1 MTVRNTKTQDIF
13 IGDYNL
19 AEATAIYQNSY
30 FSKKGNVKMNYESFK
45 NAAVIKDILEKK
57 PQYRECLF
65 SRGYLITKDENIS
78 LSDYPFYSLW
88 NSEKVCGFDVIV
100 HKDQDYTVYSEK
112 EEKLVLIGHAYNPF
126 NGVYDERSCSSKQ
139 PRRMKKAGMNFLNV

>member
-1 MTVRNTKTQDIF
+1 
-13 IGDYNL
+13 
-19 AEATAIYQNSY
+19 
-30 FSKKGNVKMNYESFK
+30 MNYESFK

-126 NGVYDERSCSSKQ
+126 NGVYDEKELLKQ
-139 PRRMKKAGMNFLNV
+139 AAEAYEKAGMNFLNV

>member
-1 MTVRNTKTQDIF
+1 
-13 IGDYNL
+13 
-19 AEATAIYQNSY
+19 
-30 FSKKGNVKMNYESFK
+30 MNYESFK

-100 HKDQDYTVYSEK
+100 HK
-112 EEKLVLIGHAYNPF
+112 IRIIPF
-126 NGVYDERSCSSKQ
+126 I
-139 PRRMKKAGMNFLNV
+139 PKKRKNLF

>member
-1 MTVRNTKTQDIF
+1 
-13 IGDYNL
+13 
-19 AEATAIYQNSY
+19 
-30 FSKKGNVKMNYESFK
+30 MNYESFK

-112 EEKLVLIGHAYNPF
+112 EEKLVWLVLLYKVVLQF
-126 NGVYDERSCSSKQ
+126 DV
-139 PRRMKKAGMNFLNV
+139 LNNVLH